1 MRSRPRRARHFPR
14 RPSKIAI
21 RRGNVRRGGGSRVE
35 MVRRRRVRRGVD
47 DSFDPDDLPVEPT
60 TDEDVD
66 ADVLRMMFS
75 CCHPTLT
82 EDTQTARL
90 PARMSPHAL
99 LPLEEQ
105 DRAAWDGD
113 LVRLGITHLAA
124 SASGSEL
131 TVFHLEAGIAPQHAV
146 ASSVETTDWSEIAR
160 LYDLLYAKKPTPVVA
175 LSRAI
180 ARSRV
185 LGAQTGLEEILGL
198 EGRERLDASP

>member
-21 RRGNVRRGGGSRVE
+21 RRGSVRRGGGSRVE

-82 EDTQTARL
+82 EHTQTALILRL
-90 PARMSPHAL
+90 VCGFGTN
-99 LPLEEQ
+99 E
-105 DRAAWDGD
+105 
-113 LVRLGITHLAA
+113 
-124 SASGSEL
+124 
-131 TVFHLEAGIAPQHAV
+131 
-146 ASSVETTDWSEIAR
+146 
-160 LYDLLYAKKPTPVVA
+160 VA
-175 LSRAI
+175 LAFFSEPGAVLLADSRAT
-180 ARSRV
+180 S
-185 LGAQTGLEEILGL
+185 G
-198 EGRERLDASP
+198 P